1 MFIGAIIFAAVWA
14 LIALFIRHYP
24 ETMAGYNTAPKHK
37 REKIDIQ
44 KLGRFISN
52 AMFAGVPSVLLAPLM
67 PSAELYSLLLCW
79 MPCSILVVAGIY
91 VNVRKEKFEKQ

>member
-1 MFIGAIIFAAVWA
+1 MFLGAVIFAAVWS
-14 LIALFIRHYP
+14 LIALLLRHYP
-24 ETMAGYNTAPKHK
+24 ETMAGYNTMPKAK

-52 AMFAGVPSVLLAPLM
+52 VMWAGIRSVLLSPLM

-79 MPCSILVVAGIY
+79 IPCSILVVAGIY
-91 VNVRKEKFEKQ
+91 VNVRIKKFEKQ

>member
-1 MFIGAIIFAAVWA
+1 MILGALIFAAVWC
-14 LIALFIRHYP
+14 LIALLLRHYP
-24 ETMAGYNTAPKHK
+24 ETMAGYNTMPKAK

-52 AMFAGVPSVLLAPLM
+52 AMFVGVPSVMLSPLM

-79 MPCSILVVAGIY
+79 IPCGMLVVAGIY
-91 VNVRKEKFEKQ
+91 VNVRKEKFNIK

>member
-1 MFIGAIIFAAVWA
+1 MGAVIFAVVWCLVA
-14 LIALFIRHYP
+14 LLLRHYP

>member
-1 MFIGAIIFAAVWA
+1 MFLGAVIFAAVWC
-14 LIALFIRHYP
+14 LIALLLRHYP

-37 REKIDIQ
+37 RDKIDIQ

-67 PSAELYSLLLCW
+67 PSEKLYALMLVGVPAA
-79 MPCSILVVAGIY
+79 MLVVAGIY